1 MDLPWD
7 WYIYID
13 ILAYTKLR
21 VNVGKRTIHNWIPY
35 GSLEMAPPVDL
46 PAAPALR
53 SWRIILWTRWWR
65 PFLEMGCSFFFSEK
79 KRALEIRKKKRNP
92 RFHMEESVGKKS
104 HIKTFQLCL
113 EGSMITLTD
122 LDLFF
127 CVIFVHGLGS
137 HGMNPPPFFTSIWNI
152 FVGTFFPSIKQQ
164 ANPRSTLGVMI
175 FWKKWGGSTSI

>member
-1 MDLPWD
+1 MDPWK
-7 WYIYID
+7 WRHRWIC
-13 ILAYTKLR
+13 LR
-21 VNVGKRTIHNWIPY
+21 RQPWGHEESSY
-35 GSLEMAPPVDL
+35 GLGGGG
-46 PAAPALR
+46 
-53 SWRIILWTRWWR
+53 
-65 PFLEMGCSFFFSEK
+65 PFWKWVAVFFFPK
-79 KRALEIRKKKRNP
+79 KNVPWKSAKKKRNP